1 MATNSRY
8 PVIALDYAEKHK
20 AVKKELL
27 VDYNTG
33 NIYVVSA
40 TDKTIIFDITKK
52 IQEQITELAELD
64 TENMVVEITGIGI
77 VNLTEYLNL
86 LNEKMNNMVT
96 IKDPGQ
102 DFAYII
108 RDNTID
114 NKSLKIFNGII
125 QMDSY
130 KAADNLSIPQK
141 TSTGL
146 RWMPVEELV
155 QNISRNE
162 SDNGDGYS
170 AVDGNLK
177 KVPLLVND
185 NNKIYLNSH
194 AQKSYNL
201 TGNFANV
208 YLPTTVDEYSI
219 IKWEIMQPQ
228 QNIILI
234 LESSVYINTKMLDE
248 FIPMIA
254 IEYEKPNFVVTINKT
269 EVSNTKYLFI
279 FQTFDYG
286 KSWMLNIEIFRN
298 ENVLN

>member
-52 IQEQITELAELD
+52 IQEQITELD

-114 NKSLKIFNGII
+114 NKSLKIFNSTI
-125 QMDSY
+125 QMDNY

-254 IEYEKPNFVVTINKT
+254 IEYENPNFVVTINKT
-269 EVSNTKYLFI
+269 EVGNTKYLFI

>member
-8 PVIALDYAEKHK
+8 PVIALDYAEKDK
-20 AVKKELL
+20 ALKKELL
-27 VDYNTG
+27 IDYNTG

-52 IQEQITELAELD
+52 IQERITELD
-64 TENMVVEITGIGI
+64 TKNMVVEITGIGI

-114 NKSLKIFNGII
+114 NKSLKIFNGTI

-170 AVDGNLK
+170 EVDGNLK

-269 EVSNTKYLFI
+269 EVSNIKYLFI

>member
-52 IQEQITELAELD
+52 IQERITELD

-114 NKSLKIFNGII
+114 NKSLKIFNGTI

>member
-1 MATNSRY
+1 MAINSRY

-52 IQEQITELAELD
+52 IQERITELD
-64 TENMVVEITGIGI
+64 TKNMVVEITGIGI

-170 AVDGNLK
+170 EVDGNLK

>member
-52 IQEQITELAELD
+52 IQEQITELD

-114 NKSLKIFNGII
+114 NKSLKIFNGTI

-170 AVDGNLK
+170 EVDGNLK

-228 QNIILI
+228 QNIELI
-234 LESSVYINTKMLDE
+234 LEPNVYINTKMLDDN
-248 FIPMIA
+248 ISMIA
-254 IEYEKPNFVVTINKT
+254 IEYENPNFVVTINKT
-269 EVSNTKYLFI
+269 EVSNMKYLFI

-286 KSWMLNIEIFRN
+286 KSWMLNIEMFRN
-298 ENVLN
+298 ENV

>member
-1 MATNSRY
+1 MAINSRY
-8 PVIALDYAEKHK
+8 PVIALDYAEKDK

-52 IQEQITELAELD
+52 IQERITELD
-64 TENMVVEITGIGI
+64 TKNMVVEITGIGI

-170 AVDGNLK
+170 EVDGNLK

-228 QNIILI
+228 QNIKLI
-234 LESSVYINTKMLDE
+234 LESNVYIDTKMLDK

-254 IEYEKPNFVVTINKT
+254 IEYEKPNFAVTINKT
-269 EVSNTKYLFI
+269 GVSNMKYLFI

-286 KSWMLNIEIFRN
+286 KSWTLNIEIFRN